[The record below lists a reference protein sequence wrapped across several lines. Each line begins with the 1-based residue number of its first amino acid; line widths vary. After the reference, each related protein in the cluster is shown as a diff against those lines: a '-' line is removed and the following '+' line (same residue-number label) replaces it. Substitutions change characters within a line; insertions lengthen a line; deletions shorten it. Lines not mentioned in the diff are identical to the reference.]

1 MLYVVGNRLAIF
13 SAVDATVYQTDNN
26 YSLQTES
33 SARSTPRKKQSNLP
47 LEGVVSPRGHTSL
60 PSYVLDASRDDG
72 ASEGEVTNSVT
83 VQDILVKLDS
93 VKVHVGDVCT
103 RSQESCRVF
112 D

>member
-1 MLYVVGNRLAIF
+1 M
-13 SAVDATVYQTDNN
+13 
-26 YSLQTES
+26 
-33 SARSTPRKKQSNLP
+33 
-47 LEGVVSPRGHTSL
+47 SPRGHTSL